1 MERWRDHVNQSGEPI
16 NPVLFT
22 KVNIGFQ
29 LPLFD
34 NDKERLFLAVIWTG
48 VRGRRCLRSLA
59 LVGLLIAVAPFS
71 LRAQRYRF
79 KYFSHGDGLRDTEVH
94 CLLQDR
100 TGFVWVGTASGLFRY
115 DGLHFVGFLDSRDN
129 TSYIDALAETPDG
142 TLWVGTHGGLAR
154 LRDGRVEFVDPPG
167 WARISGQ
174 ASLASDSHG
183 RLYVGTSSGLFLG
196 EGNGADLKFR
206 RIPNPAEIANQAVYG
221 VHVDPAGSVYFG
233 CGDSLCKLNGSATEV
248 VGRDAGVPPDQWD
261 AILTDHEGSLWIR
274 SLNRLLVRPRGQRLF
289 TARDRGLPPAT
300 ISASLQ
306 LDREGRLFVPT
317 ESGLGWQKA
326 GAWETIGIEQGLP
339 TNPTCCILQ
348 DREGSIWVGL
358 SGAGLARW
366 LGYDE
371 WQSWTRSEG
380 VAGNN
385 LQAIHRDRAGILW
398 IGTERGLQL
407 MGSDGKMSRAWT
419 DKEGLGGIKVRAIA
433 SSADGAIWIGSTSGG
448 VSRLDPR
455 TGRIRSYKLGE
466 VDEDNSVTGMVLD
479 AAQRLWVTTQG
490 ALFRSTPVNKS
501 VTFER
506 QILPLS
512 STLETFGQVLIDSR
526 GTLWFAGSLGLLRM
540 DQGQWTRFTS
550 KDGLRGD
557 AVDTLAETPDGS
569 IWLGYVEALG
579 ISRLTFQQGR
589 PHVQHFS
596 EKNGLKS
603 NEIASLQTDTRGWV
617 WATSNDGV
625 DAFDGQKWHHYGQ
638 AQGLLWEDCVS
649 RSLFPDADGSVW
661 VGTSRG
667 LCRFHPHARPVGDV
681 APPVILTSVQFGDRS
696 ASAVSGMKVPYQ
708 LHSLVVGFAGLSF
721 LNERAVRF
729 RYRLRGLEG
738 AWVETTQR
746 EIRYPSLPPGT
757 YQFDVLA
764 CNPEGVWSTQPASL
778 AFRIL
783 PPWWRSWWAR
793 VTQGMLTMLIV
804 VLVWTWRVAHLKEE
818 HRRLELAVDQRTREL
833 QAEKAQVL
841 IQKARAEEASR
852 LKSEFLAN
860 MSHEI
865 RTPMNGIL
873 GMTDLVLDSELSSL
887 QRDYLTTAR
896 SSAETL
902 LSVLNNVL
910 DYSRIESGR
919 IEQHPVDFSLH
930 QCMEEATAV
939 LRPNA
944 HQKGLAL
951 SFEIAPDVPDELHGD
966 AGWLRQILLHLLDNA
981 VKFTSAG
988 SIKLNAQLE
997 SWHDQSVM
1005 LHLLVKDT
1013 GVGIPADK
1021 LDLIFEAFRQADG
1034 SNTRRFGGTGLG
1046 LAISSRLV
1054 PLMGGR
1060 LWVESQPHQGSIFHF
1075 TVEFQAAA
1083 GKLQDIETASAR
1095 PRDTGAGPKSLQIL
1109 LAEDNLINQK
1119 LVAKLLEHKGYHVTA
1134 VVNGREA
1141 LAELDR
1147 RKFDLVLMDIQM
1159 PVMDGYAC
1167 AAEIRKR
1174 EQQAGGR
1181 IPIIALTAHCTA
1193 EKDPCRADCGVDD
1206 YVFKPLRPKQL
1217 FDAISASIEKSDDL
1231 SPQNVAT

>member
-1 MERWRDHVNQSGEPI
+1 M
-16 NPVLFT
+16 
-22 KVNIGFQ
+22 
-29 LPLFD
+29 
-34 NDKERLFLAVIWTG
+34 
-48 VRGRRCLRSLA
+48 
-59 LVGLLIAVAPFS
+59 AVAPVS

-94 CLLQDR
+94 CLLQDH

-115 DGLHFVGFLDSRDN
+115 DGMHFARFLDAGDN
-129 TSYIDALAETPDG
+129 TSFIDALAETPDG
-142 TLWVGTHGGLAR
+142 TLWVGTNGGLAR
-154 LRDGRVEFVDPPG
+154 LRGGRMEFVDPPG
-167 WARISGQ
+167 WVRISGQ
-174 ASLASDSHG
+174 GSLASDSHG
-183 RLYVGTSSGLFLG
+183 RLYVGSRSGLYVG
-196 EGNGADLKFR
+196 EGTGPDLKFR
-206 RIPNPAEIANQAVYG
+206 RILNPAAIANQAVYG

-233 CGDSLCKLNGSATEV
+233 CGDSLCKLDGSGAEV

-261 AILTDHEGSLWIR
+261 AILTDREGSLWIR
-274 SLNRLLVRPRGQRLF
+274 SLNRLLVRPRGERLF

-317 ESGLGWQKA
+317 ESGLSWQKA

-348 DREGSIWVGL
+348 DHEGSIWVGL

-385 LQAIHRDRAGILW
+385 LQSIHRDRSGTLW
-398 IGTERGLQL
+398 IGTERGLQR
-407 MGSDGKMSRAWT
+407 MGSDGKISRAWT
-419 DKEGLGGIKVRAIA
+419 DKEGLGGIKVRAIT
-433 SSADGAIWIGSTSGG
+433 SSTDGAIWVGSAPGG

-455 TGRIRSYKLGE
+455 TGRVHSYKLGE
-466 VDEDNSVTGMVLD
+466 VDEDNSVSGMVLD
-479 AAQRLWVTTQG
+479 SEQRLWITTQG
-490 ALFRSTPVNKS
+490 ALFRSTPLNKP
-501 VTFER
+501 VQFER

-512 STLETFGQVLIDSR
+512 SSFETFGQVLIDSR

-540 DQGQWTRFTS
+540 DQGQWTRFTA
-550 KDGLRGD
+550 KDGLRSD

-579 ISRLTFQQGR
+579 ISRVTFQRSR
-589 PHVQHFS
+589 PQVQHFT
-596 EKNGLKS
+596 EQNGLKS
-603 NEIASLQTDTRGWV
+603 NEIASLRTDRRGWV
-617 WATSNDGV
+617 WASSNDGV

-649 RSLFPDADGSVW
+649 RSLFADDDGSVL

-667 LCRFHPHARPVGDV
+667 LSRFHPHARPVSGV
-681 APPVILTSVQFGDRS
+681 APPVVLTSVQFGDQS
-696 ASAVSGMKVPYQ
+696 VNASSGMKVPYKS
-708 LHSLVVGFAGLSF
+708 HSLVVGFAGLSF

-729 RYRLRGLEG
+729 RYRLKGLED
-738 AWVETTQR
+738 AWVETSQR
-746 EIRYPSLPPGT
+746 EVRYPSLPPGP
-757 YQFDVLA
+757 YEFEVLA
-764 CNPEGVWSTQPASL
+764 GNPEGVWSTQPASL

-804 VLVWTWRVAHLKEE
+804 VLIWTWRVARLKAEQ
-818 HRRLELAVDQRTREL
+818 RRLESAVDQRTSEL

-887 QRDYLTTAR
+887 QRDYLSTAR
-896 SSAETL
+896 SSAEAL
-902 LSVLNNVL
+902 LSLLNNVL

-919 IEQHPVDFSLH
+919 MELHPVDFSLR
-930 QCMEEATAV
+930 QYMEEATAA

-944 HQKGLAL
+944 NQKGLAL
-951 SFEIAPDVPDELHGD
+951 NFEIAPGVPDELHGD
-966 AGWLRQILLHLLDNA
+966 GGWLRQILIHLLDNA

-988 SIKLNAQLE
+988 SIELNTQLE
-997 SWHDQSVM
+997 NWHDQTVT
-1005 LHLLVKDT
+1005 LHFSVKDT

-1021 LDLIFEAFRQADG
+1021 VEVIFEAFRQADG

-1046 LAISSRLV
+1046 LAITSRLV

-1060 LWVESQPHQGSIFHF
+1060 IWVESQPHQGSIFHF
-1075 TVEFQAAA
+1075 TVDFQAAG
-1083 GKLQDIETASAR
+1083 GKVPALDSGFGQRPNASAE
-1095 PRDTGAGPKSLQIL
+1095 PKTLRIL
-1109 LAEDNLINQK
+1109 LAEDNLVNQK
-1119 LVAKLLEHKGYHVTA
+1119 LVAKLLGHKGYHVTA

-1147 RKFDLVLMDIQM
+1147 QKFDLVLMDIQM
-1159 PVMDGYAC
+1159 PVMDGYEC
-1167 AAEIRKR
+1167 TAEIRKR
-1174 EQQAGGR
+1174 EQQSGGR
-1181 IPIIALTAHCTA
+1181 IPIIALTAHYSA
-1193 EKDPCRADCGVDD
+1193 EKDPCRPNCGVDE
-1206 YVFKPLRPKQL
+1206 YVIKPLRPKQL
-1217 FDAISASIEKSDDL
+1217 FDAIAASIERSADL
-1231 SPQNVAT
+1231 SPQDLVS

>member
-1 MERWRDHVNQSGEPI
+1 M
-16 NPVLFT
+16 
-22 KVNIGFQ
+22 
-29 LPLFD
+29 
-34 NDKERLFLAVIWTG
+34 
-48 VRGRRCLRSLA
+48 
-59 LVGLLIAVAPFS
+59 AVAPLS
-71 LRAQRYRF
+71 LHAQRYRF
-79 KYFSHGDGLRDTEVH
+79 KYFSHGDGLKDTEVH

-100 TGFVWVGTASGLFRY
+100 AGFIWVGTASGLFRY
-115 DGLHFVGFLDSRDN
+115 DGMHFTGFLDSGDSV
-129 TSYIDALAETPDG
+129 SYIEALAETPDG

-154 LRDGRVEFVDPPG
+154 LRAGRVDVVDPPG
-167 WARISGQ
+167 WVRISGQ
-174 ASLASDSHG
+174 ASMAADSHG
-183 RLYVGTSSGLFLG
+183 RVYVGTSSGLYVG
-196 EGNGADLKFR
+196 EGNGPDLKFR
-206 RIPNPAEIANQAVYG
+206 RIPNPAKMVSQAAYG

-233 CGDSLCKLNGSATEV
+233 CGDSLCKLAGAGTEI
-248 VGRDAGVPPDQWD
+248 VGRDAGLPSDQWD
-261 AILTDHEGSLWIR
+261 AILTDHQGSLWVR
-274 SLNRLLVRPRGQRLF
+274 SLHKLFVRPKGERTF
-289 TARDRGLPPAT
+289 TARDGGLPPAT

-326 GAWETIGIEQGLP
+326 DAWETIGIEQGLP

-348 DREGSIWVGL
+348 DREGSVWVGL

-385 LQAIHRDRAGILW
+385 LQSIHRDRAGTLW
-398 IGTERGLQL
+398 IGTERGVQR
-407 MGSDGKMSRAWT
+407 MGSDGKISRAWT

-455 TGRIRSYKLGE
+455 SGRIRAFKLGE

-479 AAQRLWVTTQG
+479 SAQRLWVTTQG

-506 QILPLS
+506 QTLPLS
-512 STLETFGQVLIDSR
+512 STLETFGQVLIDAR
-526 GTLWFAGSLGLLRM
+526 GTLWFAGSLGLLHM

-550 KDGLRGD
+550 KDGLRAD

-569 IWLGYVEALG
+569 IWMGYVEALG
-579 ISRLTFQQGR
+579 ISRVTFQRGR
-589 PHVQHFS
+589 PQVQHFT
-596 EKNGLKS
+596 EKSGLKS
-603 NEIASLQTDTRGWV
+603 NEIASLQADNRGWV
-617 WATSNDGV
+617 WASSNDGV
-625 DAFDGQKWHHYGQ
+625 DAFDGHRWHHYGQ

-649 RSLFPDADGSVW
+649 RSLFADADGSVW

-667 LCRFHPHARPVGDV
+667 LSRFHPHARPVADV
-681 APPVILTSVQFGDRS
+681 APPVVLTSVQFGDQS
-696 ASAVSGMKVPYQ
+696 VQASSGMRVPYKF
-708 LHSLVVGFAGLSF
+708 HSLVVGFAGLSF
-721 LNERAVRF
+721 MNEGAVRF
-729 RYRLRGLEG
+729 RYRLKGLEE
-738 AWVETTQR
+738 AWVETSQR
-746 EIRYPSLPPGT
+746 EVRYPSLPPGL
-757 YQFDVLA
+757 YEFEVLA
-764 CNPEGVWSTQPASL
+764 CNPEGVWSAQPASL
-778 AFRIL
+778 AFHIL
-783 PPWWRSWWAR
+783 PPWWRSGLAR
-793 VTQGMLTMLIV
+793 VIQGTLTMLIV
-804 VLVWTWRVAHLKEE
+804 VLMWTWRVAHLKAE
-818 HRRLELAVDQRTREL
+818 HRRLEIAVDQRTSEL
-833 QAEKAQVL
+833 QTEKAQVL
-841 IQKARAEEASR
+841 IQKTRAEEASR

-902 LSVLNNVL
+902 LSLLNNVL

-919 IEQHPVDFSLH
+919 VELHPVDFSVR
-930 QCMEEATAV
+930 QCIEEATAA

-944 HQKGLAL
+944 NQKGLAL
-951 SFEIAPDVPDELHGD
+951 NFEIAPEVPDELRGD
-966 AGWLRQILLHLLDNA
+966 VGWLRQILIHLLDNA
-981 VKFTSAG
+981 VKFTATG

-997 SWHDQSVM
+997 HWRDQTVTVHFSVA
-1005 LHLLVKDT
+1005 DT
-1013 GVGIPADK
+1013 GVGIAADK
-1021 LDLIFEAFRQADG
+1021 VAVIFQAFRQADG

-1060 LWVESQPHQGSIFHF
+1060 IWVESQPHQGSIFHV
-1075 TVEFQAAA
+1075 TVELQPAA
-1083 GKLQDIETASAR
+1083 GKLPAVESGSEQRAN
-1095 PRDTGAGPKSLQIL
+1095 AGRAPKTLRIL
-1109 LAEDNLINQK
+1109 LAEDNLVNQK
-1119 LVAKLLEHKGYHVTA
+1119 LVAKLLGHKGYHVTA

-1147 RKFDLVLMDIQM
+1147 QKFDLVLMDIQM
-1159 PVMDGYAC
+1159 PVMDGYEC
-1167 AAEIRKR
+1167 TTEIRKR

-1181 IPIIALTAHCTA
+1181 IPIIALTAHFTA
-1193 EKDPCRADCGVDD
+1193 ETEPRRPDCGVDD

-1217 FDAISASIEKSDDL
+1217 FDAITASIESSRNLSD
-1231 SPQNVAT
+1231 VVT